1 MSYQQQ
7 LTPWVVHKLLPNLKH
22 LTITRFRRRPDA
34 EAYLKVLVQSQP
46 YSEFAITFDSGEH
59 GFVTQ
64 AES

>member
-46 YSEFAITFDSGEH
+46 SAQFTITFESGENSLAI
-59 GFVTQ
+59 Q

>member
-1 MSYQQQ
+1 MTYQHQ

-34 EAYLKVLVQSQP
+34 EAYLKVLNQSQP
-46 YSEFAITFDSGEH
+46 YAQFTITFDSGESN
-59 GFVTQ
+59 FAAQ